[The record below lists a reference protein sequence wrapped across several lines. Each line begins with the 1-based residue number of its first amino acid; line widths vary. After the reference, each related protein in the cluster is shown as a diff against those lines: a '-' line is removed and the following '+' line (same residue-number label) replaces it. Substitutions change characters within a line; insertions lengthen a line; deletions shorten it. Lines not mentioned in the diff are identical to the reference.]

1 PAAAMSLRPKRKELS
16 LSARSWRVARLCEFN
31 ARILPEV
38 GFELWTSRS
47 CLALPAEP
55 ACGMTA
61 SPPTGWRRNARW
73 AKSSTGVRR
82 PSGLPPTRA
91 DRHDWA

>member
-1 PAAAMSLRPKRKELS
+1 MSLRPKRKELS

-73 AKSSTGVRR
+73 GEVVDGRAPTVR
-82 PSGLPPTRA
+82 PAA
-91 DRHDWA
+91 DPGRSA